1 MPPTTDRKELLRRAI
16 LREAIINRDPITV
29 EDSADA
35 RAVTDD
41 LLRRKICEVKPATGA
56 RLVTMTAQPNEA
68 QEDGMR
74 VSRQALLWLEDEGDI
89 SESELTERLKTAFPV
104 ASIRRGIARMKLLSL
119 IDVNGGRVIDRTGDG
134 LRPESRDPATIGE
147 LVSLITGEAPILPEP
162 ETTEPETEPT
172 RPQGEEADA
181 SEPTRPQGEEP
192 ETTEDEP
199 DTAAAPAQP
208 DAAPSRLVTR
218 DDMPPDEIIAAFN
231 ARYLTPELSDTS
243 MTYLAGIVKKVHEE
257 GGYLLDGSELWGF
270 MDQHMG
276 GALWDFVRCLVARGV
291 LHRTT
296 DERGVPAFTVEE
308 RFLLPEA
315 EPEQPAE
322 AAPADTAF
330 TDDAPAADEPVE
342 NLRLVLTDGMT
353 PEETEARFREV
364 YAYDEESSL
373 RASENIHKIIN
384 AALATNGRL
393 VVDSTEWR
401 ELDTELGGVLWDYIR
416 ALRAD
421 GMLKERT
428 NALGRRLFEYTPP
441 APEPEPEDERTA
453 ARRERMARESL
464 ENLEQAQREADI
476 AAGAVE
482 PTPPPAPK
490 KRGGLSDL
498 IERRLDTLDHK
509 VNRIGE
515 LVHKVYDIHQRTSV
529 SVEAQLLRDADPFVV
544 EVLKA
549 MVVHLYTAPGNM
561 LTPGAL
567 HRKLSATPKAGGPSP
582 RDCYDLAFD
591 LGVEGKVVEVVDGG
605 RRVRL
610 VDTSLLMS
618 TAELTRR
625 LSRSENYRK
634 GKVTA
639 WTTRKARALLDA

>member
-35 RAVTDD
+35 RVVTDD
-41 LLRRKICEVKPATGA
+41 LLRRKVCDVRPATGA

-74 VSRQALLWLEDEGDI
+74 VSRQTLLWLEDEGDI

-119 IDVNGGRVIDRTGDG
+119 IEVTTGRVIDRTGDG
-134 LRPESRDPATIGE
+134 LRPETRDPATIGE

-162 ETTEPETEPT
+162 DPT
-172 RPQGEEADA
+172 RPQGEDADA
-181 SEPTRPQGEEP
+181 SEPTRPQGEEADTSEP

-208 DAAPSRLVTR
+208 AAPVVNLVTR
-218 DDMPPDEIIAAFN
+218 DDMTPDEIIAAFE

-257 GGYLLDGSELWGF
+257 GGYLLTGGELWHF
-270 MDQHMG
+270 MDQQMG
-276 GALWDFVRCLVARGV
+276 GALLDFVRCLVARGV
-291 LHRTT
+291 LHRTA

-308 RFLLPEA
+308 RFLLPE
-315 EPEQPAE
+315 QPVDD
-322 AAPADTAF
+322 APADTAS
-330 TDDAPAADEPVE
+330 TDDAPADEPVE
-342 NLRLVLTDGMT
+342 NLRLVLTDEMT
-353 PEETEARFREV
+353 PEQTEAKFREV
-364 YAYDEESSL
+364 YAYDEESTL
-373 RASENIHKIIN
+373 RASETIHRIIG
-384 AALATNGRL
+384 AAVETNGKL
-393 VVDSTEWR
+393 AVDSTEWR
-401 ELDTELGGVLWDYIR
+401 ELDETLDGVLWDYIR
-416 ALRAD
+416 ALSAD
-421 GMLKERT
+421 GTFTSRV
-428 NALGRRLFEYTPP
+428 NAFGRILFEYTPR
-441 APEPEPEDERTA
+441 APEPEQPEPAQPEDSRA
-453 ARRERMARESL
+453 AAKRERLASESL
-464 ENLEQAQREADI
+464 EGVEQAQREADI
-476 AAGAVE
+476 AAGVVE

-490 KRGGLSDL
+490 KRGLSDL

-509 VNRIGE
+509 VNKIGE

-544 EVLKA
+544 EVLKTMA
-549 MVVHLYTAPGNM
+549 VHLHTAPGNM

-591 LGVEGKVVEVVDGG
+591 LGDGVNVLEVVDGG

-610 VDTSLLMS
+610 VDTRLLM
-618 TAELTRR
+618 TQTELTRR

-634 GKVTA
+634 GRVTA